1 MPPDDMFAAEEM
13 TDDPEAMGEPAPA
26 DGLELGAGD
35 ESELDPLFAADAQAI
50 FPDFDDDQL
59 LALQRL
65 FDSRAASMS
74 ASPEPMMEEGPLSM
88 DAEPLA
94 EGDLGL

>member
-13 TDDPEAMGEPAPA
+13 TDPEMGLDEPAPA
-26 DGLELGAGD
+26 DALALGAG
-35 ESELDPLFAADAQAI
+35 EETELDPLFAADAQGI

-59 LALQRL
+59 MSLQKL
-65 FDSRAASMS
+65 IDSRIEQLYGT
-74 ASPEPMMEEGPLSM
+74 PEPEMSEEPME
-88 DAEPLA
+88 AEPLA